1 MTLGR
6 RGSRRPDDWP
16 SAHVR
21 ARSALSERLDG
32 SLDPAEAG
40 WLDEHLGQCAE
51 CRATADA
58 YAAQRL
64 ELRALRDRTPVPPRD
79 LWARTAAAIEAEAA
93 GRSRSAG
100 WTPRRLLLVPS
111 ALIATALVVAVA
123 VGTLTS
129 SQLTPAGGSNHGSS
143 QGVAVASSAA
153 SRTPGDVAVGP
164 TPIPVK
170 ADVEYL
176 VRDAQGNFKINVK
189 KVVQVCPEGSIQPCD
204 TSAPVQETS
213 VTVDQDAQA
222 VFGDAGKQR
231 LIVVSSPTTDDP
243 GTISVVAIADQGSPG
258 PSSPPSATPS
268 ATPTSS
274 PSPSATPSVEPS
286 ESPSSIEP
294 SSPPPSATPSVS
306 ATPTGSIDVTPPGG
320 GTVEIAHGVVLVGQ
334 TAAYSSS
341 GSWFAFTA
349 RPIDATTG
357 PDIYVWRVGTPS
369 ATKVTDDGRSVFGSW
384 VGEQVVGSSAVDDQT
399 GTATTGIRP
408 ESFLLDPATGARIAL
423 PQTGAAWRPVVDPEG
438 RKAVYWSG
446 TLRSVGVPGWAP
458 DTGRLVLGDWAVT
471 TATATAAPDGSS
483 SPDAS
488 GSADP
493 SAPLLPTPLAS
504 DQTAVR
510 HETTIAAGRMDDWDA
525 RWDPTGTHLAI
536 WIADHEN
543 PAIGRL
549 SLYAVS
555 AFDGTI
561 DVKSP
566 LLNARRAV
574 AGFSI
579 SEGSLV
585 WAEPS
590 NDPASSDGT
599 IQLLAWTDSGVGT
612 VQTQSGPAIVIR

>member
-6 RGSRRPDDWP
+6 RGAHRPDDWP

-21 ARSALSERLDG
+21 ARAALSERLDG
-32 SLDPAEAG
+32 VLDPAEAG

-64 ELRALRDRTPVPPRD
+64 ELRALRDRPPVPPRD
-79 LWARTAAAIEAEAA
+79 LWARTAAAIEAESA
-93 GRSRSAG
+93 GRSRAAG
-100 WTPRRLLLVPS
+100 WNPRRLLLVPS

-123 VGTLTS
+123 AGTLTS
-129 SQLTPAGGSNHGSS
+129 SQLTPPGGSSPGSS
-143 QGVAVASSAA
+143 QRIAVASSAA

-164 TPIPVK
+164 TPIPHRE
-170 ADVEYL
+170 DVEYL
-176 VRDAQGNFKINVK
+176 VRDAQGNFKITVK
-189 KVVQVCPEGSIQPCD
+189 KVVEVCPEGSTQPCD
-204 TSAPVQETS
+204 TSSPVQETS
-213 VTVDQDAQA
+213 VTVNQDAQA

-243 GTISVVAIADQGSPG
+243 GTISVIAIADQGSPA
-258 PSSPPSATPS
+258 PSSQPSPTPS
-268 ATPTSS
+268 ATPTSPAS
-274 PSPSATPSVEPS
+274 PSPTPSVEASAP
-286 ESPSSIEP
+286 PSSIEP
-294 SSPPPSATPSVS
+294 ASPPPSATPTVS
-306 ATPTGSIDVTPPGG
+306 ATPTGSIEVTPPGG
-320 GTVEIAHGVVLVGQ
+320 SAVVIAHGVVLVGQ
-334 TAAYSSS
+334 TAAYSAS

-357 PDIYVWRVGTPS
+357 PDIYVWRVGTTS
-369 ATKVTDDGRSVFGSW
+369 AQKITDDGRSVFGSW
-384 VGEQVVGSSAVDDQT
+384 VGEAVVGSSAIDET

-408 ESFLLDPATGARIAL
+408 ESFLLDPATGARVPL
-423 PQTGAAWRPVVDPEG
+423 SQTGAAWRPVVDPEG

-446 TLRSVGVPGWAP
+446 TLRTVGGPGWAP
-458 DTGRLVLGDWAVT
+458 DAGRLVLGDWSV
-471 TATATAAPDGSS
+471 TAAPASAAPSGSAAPS
-483 SPDAS
+483 ASASVGAS
-488 GSADP
+488 GS
-493 SAPLLPTPLAS
+493 LPATPVAS
-504 DQTAVR
+504 DQAVVR

-579 SEGSLV
+579 SEGSLI

-590 NDPASSDGT
+590 NDVAGSDGT

-612 VQTQSGPAIVIR
+612 VQTQSGPALVIR